1 MARDAGSKARSQG
14 LTRCGCLREMRKRP
28 KCNSGI
34 WYVSRF
40 VDNHNHDLLPA
51 KFVAYLPSYRKIFD
65 VDLAHMD
72 SLRQVRISIP
82 KIYESIVTQGGG
94 FNLVSFTKRD
104 MYNEVKRQRAL
115 RNGDVNAALRFFER
129 CARRDEKVFWRFEV
143 GLDQHMC
150 DLFWSDGC
158 SKDDYKIFGDV
169 LAFDVS
175 YDWNKYNLPI
185 VVFFGVNH
193 HNQTCVF
200 PTAIVLCESQAS
212 YVWVLTKFLE
222 CMGDK
227 APKASLI
234 LQRWS
239 KTAKLH
245 VMEPSI
251 VNKGDAIALYKS
263 RVGVFLHHCKR
274 FTAVASMKDK
284 DFKVYL
290 EKVVR
295 DTVVLELKNEVG
307 RSDGGENNNLEQD
320 VVHDSVDVRIK
331 GTCHAHDPL
340 GSRE

>member
-104 MYNEVKRQRAL
+104 MYNE
-115 RNGDVNAALRFFER
+115 
-129 CARRDEKVFWRFEV
+129 
-143 GLDQHMC
+143 
-150 DLFWSDGC
+150 
-158 SKDDYKIFGDV
+158 
-169 LAFDVS
+169 
-175 YDWNKYNLPI
+175 
-185 VVFFGVNH
+185 
-193 HNQTCVF
+193 
-200 PTAIVLCESQAS
+200 
-212 YVWVLTKFLE
+212 
-222 CMGDK
+222 
-227 APKASLI
+227 SLI